1 MYQID
6 QFARHTMTLSDHA
19 PKSTYQR
26 FKHVIWMLIAA
37 LIVWAIIAEAPPTR
51 ISIEAGPKGGF
62 FDSTAL
68 LLKEKLKEHSIDATI
83 INSEQTSKIIGNV
96 NDSKSNIDIGFIAH
110 EVKPGQ
116 FPNVKSLGSIIMDP
130 LFIFQRIELNA
141 KSPADFKGMKL
152 GVGPTNTGGRIITDI
167 ILKEYGITPENA
179 SYEVLSLNAMVTALK
194 SGKIDVG
201 FFLQPTNNEI
211 IDQLGTSGL
220 VKLVSIDHA
229 PALIK
234 KNGFLHHLTI
244 DRGAFN
250 LMKELPDADVQML
263 GVPVTVIAK
272 ENLHPAIVTL
282 VSLALKDAFRG
293 PTLVSNRG
301 AFPNMEFERDL
312 NIDPAADKIYKN
324 GTGYVPFLYRI
335 FNFWVAGVLDKI
347 ALFLSFLLTIYFF
360 FYYLGVPK
368 PFEFWKSGR
377 STRRIRALE
386 KLKAKAARGTALSS
400 RDLRKI
406 HNIEE
411 FFTSSSKSSQ
421 KASHLITEI
430 KSHNQ

>member
-1 MYQID
+1 
-6 QFARHTMTLSDHA
+6 MTYTDDA
-19 PKSTYQR
+19 VKSNYQR
-26 FKHVIWMLIAA
+26 YKPIIWLFIVAA
-37 LIVWAIIAEAPPTR
+37 IIWAIIAEAPPTK
-51 ISIEAGPKGGF
+51 ISIEAGPRGGF

-68 LLKEKLKEHSIDATI
+68 LLKEKLKEHNIDAI
-83 INSEQTSKIIGNV
+83 VINSEQTSKIISNV
-96 NDSKSNIDIGFIAH
+96 NDSHTKIDIGFIAH

-130 LFIFQRIELNA
+130 LFIFQRKELNA
-141 KSPADFKGMKL
+141 KSPADFRGMKL
-152 GVGPTNTGGRIITDI
+152 GVGPVNTGGRIITDI

-179 SYEVLSLNAMVTALK
+179 SYVELSLNAMVTALNT
-194 SGKIDVG
+194 GKIDVG

-211 IDQLGTSGL
+211 IDQVGTSGL
-220 VKLVSIDHA
+220 VKLVSIEHA

-250 LMKELPDADVQML
+250 LMKELPSTDIQML

-301 AFPNMEFERDL
+301 AFPSMEFERDL
-312 NIDPAADKIYKN
+312 NIDPAAEKIYKN

-335 FNFWVAGVLDKI
+335 FNFWVAGVLDQI

-368 PFEFWKSGR
+368 PFEFWKNGR
-377 STRRIRALE
+377 SIRRIRALE
-386 KLKAKAARGTALSS
+386 RLKLKAARGPLSK

-406 HNIEE
+406 QKIEE

-430 KSHNQ
+430 KSQHQ

>member
-1 MYQID
+1 
-6 QFARHTMTLSDHA
+6 MTPPESVPL
-19 PKSTYQR
+19 STYQK
-26 FKHVIWMLIAA
+26 FKPFIWIIIVVAVI
-37 LIVWAIIAEAPPTR
+37 WAIIAEAPPTK

-62 FDSTAL
+62 FDSTAR
-68 LLKEKLKEHSIDATI
+68 LLKEKLKEHNIDALV
-83 INSEQTSKIIGNV
+83 INSEQTSKIITNV
-96 NDSKSNIDIGFIAH
+96 NDPKSQIDMGFIAH

-130 LFIFQRIELNA
+130 LFIFQRNELNA
-141 KSPADFKGMKL
+141 KSPADFKGMRL

-167 ILKEYGITPENA
+167 ILKEYGITEENA
-179 SYEVLSLNAMVTALK
+179 TYEVLILTAMVSALNT
-194 SGKIDVG
+194 GKIDVG

-211 IDQLGTSGL
+211 VAQLGNSGL
-220 VKLVSIDHA
+220 VKLVSVEHA

-250 LMKELPDADVQML
+250 LMKELPSTDIQMV

-301 AFPNMEFERDL
+301 SFPNMEFERDL

-335 FNFWVAGVLDKI
+335 FNFWVAGVLDQI
-347 ALFLSFLLTIYFF
+347 ALFLSFILTVYFF

-368 PFEFWKSGR
+368 PFEYWKSGR
-377 STRRIRALE
+377 STRRIRTLE
-386 KLKAKAARGTALSS
+386 RLKDKATKGALSA

-421 KASHLITEI
+421 KASHLISEI
-430 KSHNQ
+430 KSQNQ

>member
-1 MYQID
+1 
-6 QFARHTMTLSDHA
+6 MTPPESVPL
-19 PKSTYQR
+19 STYQR
-26 FKHVIWMLIAA
+26 FKPFIWIIVVIAVI
-37 LIVWAIIAEAPPTR
+37 WAIIAEAPPTK

-62 FDSTAL
+62 FDSTAR
-68 LLKEKLKEHSIDATI
+68 LLKEKLKEHNIDALV
-83 INSEQTSKIIGNV
+83 INSEQTSKIITNV
-96 NDSKSNIDIGFIAH
+96 NDPKSQIDMGFIAH

-116 FPNVKSLGSIIMDP
+116 FLNVKSLGSIIMDP
-130 LFIFQRIELNA
+130 LFIFQRNELNA
-141 KSPADFKGMKL
+141 KSPADFKGMRL

-167 ILKEYGITPENA
+167 ILKEYGINEENA
-179 SYEVLSLNAMVTALK
+179 TYEVLSLTAMVSALK
-194 SGKIDVG
+194 TGKIDVG

-211 IDQLGTSGL
+211 VAQLGNSGL
-220 VKLVSIDHA
+220 VKLVSVEHA

-250 LMKELPDADVQML
+250 LMQELPSSDIQMV

-301 AFPNMEFERDL
+301 AFPNMEYERDL

-335 FNFWVAGVLDKI
+335 FNFWVAGVLDQI
-347 ALFLSFLLTIYFF
+347 ALFLSFILTVYFF

-368 PFEFWKSGR
+368 PFEYWKSGR
-377 STRRIRALE
+377 STRRIRTLE
-386 KLKAKAARGTALSS
+386 RLKDKATKGALSA

-421 KASHLITEI
+421 KASHLISEI
-430 KSHNQ
+430 KSQNQ

>member
-1 MYQID
+1 
-6 QFARHTMTLSDHA
+6 MTLPDNA
-19 PKSTYQR
+19 VKSNYQR
-26 FKHVIWMLIAA
+26 LKPFIWLLI
-37 LIVWAIIAEAPPTR
+37 LSAIILAIITEAPPTK
-51 ISIEAGPKGGF
+51 ITIEAGPKGGF

-68 LLKEKLKEHSIDATI
+68 MLKEKLKEHSIDATV
-83 INSEQTSKIIGNV
+83 INTEQTSKIITNV
-96 NDSKSNIDIGFIAH
+96 NDPKNKIDIGFIAR
-110 EVKPGQ
+110 EVKPGE

-130 LFIFQRIELNA
+130 LFIFQRKALNA
-141 KSPADFKGMKL
+141 KSPADFKGLKL
-152 GVGPTNTGGRIITDI
+152 GVGPADTGGRIITDI

-179 SYEVLSLNAMVTALK
+179 KYEVLSLSAMVTALNI
-194 SGKIDVG
+194 GEIDVG

-211 IDQLGTSGL
+211 IDQLGTNGL
-220 VKLVSIDHA
+220 VKLVSIEHA
-229 PALIK
+229 PALVK
-234 KNGFLHHLTI
+234 KNGYLHHLTI

-250 LMKELPDADVQML
+250 LVNELPSTDIQML
-263 GVPVTVIAK
+263 GIPVTVVAK
-272 ENLHPAIVTL
+272 EELHPAIVTL

-293 PTLVSNRG
+293 PTLVTNRG
-301 AFPNMEFERDL
+301 AFPSMDFERDL

-368 PFEFWKSGR
+368 PFEYWKSGR

-386 KLKAKAARGTALSS
+386 RLKEKAASGAVLSR

-406 HNIEE
+406 HSIEE

>member
-1 MYQID
+1 
-6 QFARHTMTLSDHA
+6 MTPPESVPL
-19 PKSTYQR
+19 STYQR
-26 FKHVIWMLIAA
+26 FKPFIWIIVVIAVI
-37 LIVWAIIAEAPPTR
+37 WAIIAEAPPTK

-62 FDSTAL
+62 FDSTAR
-68 LLKEKLKEHSIDATI
+68 LLKEKLKEHNIDALV
-83 INSEQTSKIIGNV
+83 INSEQTSKIITNV
-96 NDSKSNIDIGFIAH
+96 NDPKSQIDMGFIAH

-116 FPNVKSLGSIIMDP
+116 FLNVKSLGSIIMDP
-130 LFIFQRIELNA
+130 LFIFQRNELNA
-141 KSPADFKGMKL
+141 KSPADFKGMRL

-167 ILKEYGITPENA
+167 ILKEYGINEENA
-179 SYEVLSLNAMVTALK
+179 TYEVLSLTAMVTALK
-194 SGKIDVG
+194 TGKIDVG

-211 IDQLGTSGL
+211 VAQLGNSGL
-220 VKLVSIDHA
+220 VKLVSVEHA

-250 LMKELPDADVQML
+250 LMKELPSSDIQMV

-301 AFPNMEFERDL
+301 AFPNMEYERDL

-335 FNFWVAGVLDKI
+335 FNFWVAGVLDQI
-347 ALFLSFLLTIYFF
+347 ALFLSFILTVYFF

-368 PFEFWKSGR
+368 PFEYWKSGR
-377 STRRIRALE
+377 STRRIRTLE
-386 KLKAKAARGTALSS
+386 RLKDKATKGALSA

-421 KASHLITEI
+421 KASHLISEI
-430 KSHNQ
+430 KSQNQ

>member
-1 MYQID
+1 
-6 QFARHTMTLSDHA
+6 MTLPDNA
-19 PKSTYQR
+19 DKSIYQR
-26 FKHVIWMLIAA
+26 LRPFIWLLILSA
-37 LIVWAIIAEAPPTR
+37 IVWAIIAESPPNKIT
-51 ISIEAGPKGGF
+51 IEAGPKGGF

-68 LLKEKLKEHSIDATI
+68 MLKEKLKKHKIDATI
-83 INSEQTSKIIGNV
+83 INSEQTSKIISNV
-96 NDSKSNIDIGFIAH
+96 NDLKNHVDVGFIAH

-116 FPNVKSLGSIIMDP
+116 YQNVKSLGSIIMDP
-130 LFIFQRIELNA
+130 LFIFQRKELNA
-141 KSPADFKGMKL
+141 KSPADFQGLKL
-152 GVGPTNTGGRIITDI
+152 GVGPVNTGGRMITDI
-167 ILKEYGITPENA
+167 VLKEYGINPENA
-179 SYEVLSLNAMVTALK
+179 SYEEFSLNAMVAAL
-194 SGKIDVG
+194 STGKIDVG

-211 IDQLGTSGL
+211 IEQLGTSGL
-220 VKLVSIDHA
+220 VKLVTVEHA
-229 PALIK
+229 PALVK

-250 LMKELPDADVQML
+250 LMGELPSTDIQMV

-272 ENLHPAIVTL
+272 EELHPAIVTL
-282 VSLALKDAFRG
+282 ISLALKDAFRG

-301 AFPNMEFERDL
+301 AFPSMEFERDL
-312 NIDPAADKIYKN
+312 NIDPAAEKIYKN

-347 ALFLSFLLTIYFF
+347 ALFLSFLLTVYFF

-368 PFEFWKSGR
+368 PFEYWKSGR

-386 KLKAKAARGTALSS
+386 RIQAKAADGQALST

-406 HNIEE
+406 RSIEE
-411 FFTSSSKSSQ
+411 FFTSSNKASQ

-430 KSHNQ
+430 KSRNQ

>member
-1 MYQID
+1 MNPPEI
-6 QFARHTMTLSDHA
+6 AAKT
-19 PKSTYQR
+19 TYQR
-26 FKHVIWMLIAA
+26 FKTIIWLGITA
-37 LIVWAIIAEAPPTR
+37 LIVWAIIAEAPPTK
-51 ISIEAGPKGGF
+51 ITIEAGPKGGF

-68 LLKEKLKEHSIDATI
+68 MLKDKLKEHSIEATI
-83 INSEQTSKIIGNV
+83 INSEQTSKIITNV
-96 NDSKSNIDIGFIAH
+96 NDAKNKIDLGFIAH

-116 FPNVKSLGSIIMDP
+116 YPNVKSLGSIIMDP
-130 LFIFQRIELNA
+130 LFIFQRNELNA
-141 KSPADFKGMKL
+141 KSPADFKGLRL
-152 GVGPTNTGGRIITDI
+152 GVGPTDTGGRIITDI
-167 ILKEYGITPENA
+167 ILNEYGISAENA
-179 SYEVLSLNAMVTALK
+179 TYEVLSLTAMVNALK
-194 SGKIDVG
+194 TGKVDVG
-201 FFLQPTNNEI
+201 FFLQPTNNKI
-211 IDQLGTSGL
+211 VDQLGKSGQ
-220 VKLVSIDHA
+220 VKLVSVEHA
-229 PALIK
+229 PAIIK

-250 LMKELPDADVQML
+250 LIKELPSSDIHMV

-282 VSLALKDAFRG
+282 ISLALKDAFRG

-301 AFPNMEFERDL
+301 AFPSMEYERDL

-324 GTGYVPFLYRI
+324 GTGFVPFLYRI

-347 ALFLSFLLTIYFF
+347 ALFLSFILTVYFF

-368 PFEFWKSGR
+368 PFEYWKNGR

-386 KLKAKAARGTALSS
+386 RLKEKAAEGSLSKA
-400 RDLRKI
+400 DLRKI
-406 HNIEE
+406 HRIEE

-430 KSHNQ
+430 KSRTS

>member
-1 MYQID
+1 
-6 QFARHTMTLSDHA
+6 MTPPESVPL
-19 PKSTYQR
+19 STYQK
-26 FKHVIWMLIAA
+26 FKPFIWIIIVVAVI
-37 LIVWAIIAEAPPTR
+37 WAIIAEAPPTK

-62 FDSTAL
+62 FDSTAR
-68 LLKEKLKEHSIDATI
+68 LLKEKLKEHNIDALV
-83 INSEQTSKIIGNV
+83 INSEQTSKIITNV
-96 NDSKSNIDIGFIAH
+96 NDPKSQIDMGFIAH

-130 LFIFQRIELNA
+130 LFIFQRNELNA
-141 KSPADFKGMKL
+141 KSPADFKGMRL

-167 ILKEYGITPENA
+167 ILKEYGITEENA
-179 SYEVLSLNAMVTALK
+179 TYEVLSLTAMVSALNT
-194 SGKIDVG
+194 GKIDVG

-211 IDQLGTSGL
+211 VAQLGNSGL
-220 VKLVSIDHA
+220 VKLVSVEHA

-250 LMKELPDADVQML
+250 LMKELPSTDIQMV

-301 AFPNMEFERDL
+301 SFPNMEFERDL

-335 FNFWVAGVLDKI
+335 FNFWVAGVLDQI
-347 ALFLSFLLTIYFF
+347 ALFLSFILTVYFF

-368 PFEFWKSGR
+368 PFEYWKSGR
-377 STRRIRALE
+377 STRRIRTLE
-386 KLKAKAARGTALSS
+386 RLKDKATKGALSA

-421 KASHLITEI
+421 KASHLISEI
-430 KSHNQ
+430 KSQNQ

>member
-1 MYQID
+1 
-6 QFARHTMTLSDHA
+6 MTPPESVPL
-19 PKSTYQR
+19 STYQR
-26 FKHVIWMLIAA
+26 FKPFIWIIVVIAVI
-37 LIVWAIIAEAPPTR
+37 WAIIAEAPPTK

-62 FDSTAL
+62 FDSTAR
-68 LLKEKLKEHSIDATI
+68 LLKEKLKEHNIDALV
-83 INSEQTSKIIGNV
+83 INSEQTSKIITNV
-96 NDSKSNIDIGFIAH
+96 NDPKSQIDMGFIAH

-116 FPNVKSLGSIIMDP
+116 FLNVKSLGSIIMDP
-130 LFIFQRIELNA
+130 LFIFQRNELNA
-141 KSPADFKGMKL
+141 KSPADFKGMRL

-167 ILKEYGITPENA
+167 ILKEYGINEENA
-179 SYEVLSLNAMVTALK
+179 TYEVLSLTAMVTALK
-194 SGKIDVG
+194 TGKIDVG

-211 IDQLGTSGL
+211 VAQLGNSGL
-220 VKLVSIDHA
+220 VKLVSVEHA

-250 LMKELPDADVQML
+250 LMQELPSSDIQMV

-301 AFPNMEFERDL
+301 AFPNMEYERDL

-335 FNFWVAGVLDKI
+335 FNFWVAGVLDQI
-347 ALFLSFLLTIYFF
+347 ALFLSFILTVYFF

-368 PFEFWKSGR
+368 PFEYWKSGR
-377 STRRIRALE
+377 STRRIRTLE
-386 KLKAKAARGTALSS
+386 RLKDKATKGALSA

-421 KASHLITEI
+421 KASHLISEI
-430 KSHNQ
+430 KSQNQ

>member
-6 QFARHTMTLSDHA
+6 QSARRTMTLPESA
-19 PKSTYQR
+19 PLSTYQR
-26 FKHVIWMLIAA
+26 FKPFIWIFIVIAI
-37 LIVWAIIAEAPPTR
+37 IWAIIAEAPPR
-51 ISIEAGPKGGF
+51 KISIEAGPKGGF

-68 LLKEKLKEHSIDATI
+68 LLKEKLKEHNIDATV
-83 INSEQTSKIIGNV
+83 INSEQTSKIITNV
-96 NDSKSNIDIGFIAH
+96 NDPKNPVDIGFIAH

-130 LFIFQRIELNA
+130 LFIFQRNELNA
-141 KSPADFKGMKL
+141 KTPADFKGMKL

-167 ILKEYGITPENA
+167 ILKEYGISPDNA
-179 SYEVLSLNAMVTALK
+179 SYEVFSLNAMVAALK
-194 SGKIDVG
+194 TGKIDVG

-211 IDQLGTSGL
+211 VAELGNSGL
-220 VKLVSIDHA
+220 VKLVTIEHA

-250 LMKELPDADVQML
+250 LMKDLPSSDIQMV

-335 FNFWVAGVLDKI
+335 FNFWVAGVLDQI
-347 ALFLSFLLTIYFF
+347 ALFLSFILTVYFF

-368 PFEFWKSGR
+368 PFEYWKSGR

-386 KLKAKAARGTALSS
+386 RLKDKAAKGPLTQRE
-400 RDLRKI
+400 LRKI
-406 HNIEE
+406 HRIEE

-430 KSHNQ
+430 KSQNQ

>member
-1 MYQID
+1 
-6 QFARHTMTLSDHA
+6 MTLPDNA
-19 PKSTYQR
+19 VKTNFQR
-26 FKHVIWMLIAA
+26 LKPFLWLLILIA
-37 LIVWAIIAEAPPTR
+37 VMVAIITEAPPTR
-51 ISIEAGPKGGF
+51 ITIEAGPRGGF
-62 FDSTAL
+62 FDTTAL
-68 LLKEKLKEHSIDATI
+68 MLKEKLKKHNIDAMI
-83 INSEQTSKIIGNV
+83 INSEQTSKIISNV
-96 NDSKSNIDIGFIAH
+96 NDPKNPIDIGFIAH

-130 LFIFQRIELNA
+130 LFIFQRKELNA
-141 KSPADFKGMKL
+141 KSPADFKGWKL
-152 GVGPTNTGGRIITDI
+152 GVGPVNTGGRMITDI
-167 ILKEYGITPENA
+167 VLKEYGITPENA
-179 SYEVLSLNAMVTALK
+179 SYEVFSLNAMVTALNT
-194 SGKIDVG
+194 GQIDVG

-220 VKLVSIDHA
+220 VKLVTVEHA

-250 LMKELPDADVQML
+250 LIGELPSADIQMV
-263 GVPVTVIAK
+263 GVPVTVVAK
-272 ENLHPAIVTL
+272 EELHPAIVTL

-301 AFPNMEFERDL
+301 AFPSMEFERDL
-312 NIDPAADKIYKN
+312 NIDPAAEKIYKN

-347 ALFLSFLLTIYFF
+347 ALFLSFLLTVYFF

-368 PFEFWKSGR
+368 PFEYWKSGR
-377 STRRIRALE
+377 STRRIRILE
-386 KLKAKAARGTALSS
+386 RIQAKTANGNALSA
-400 RDLRKI
+400 RDLRRI
-406 HNIEE
+406 HSIEE

-430 KSHNQ
+430 KSRNQ

>member
-1 MYQID
+1 MNPPEI
-6 QFARHTMTLSDHA
+6 AAKT
-19 PKSTYQR
+19 TYQR
-26 FKHVIWMLIAA
+26 FKTIIWLGITA
-37 LIVWAIIAEAPPTR
+37 LIVWAIIAEAPPTK
-51 ISIEAGPKGGF
+51 ITIEAGPKGGF

-68 LLKEKLKEHSIDATI
+68 MLKDKLKEHSIEAII
-83 INSEQTSKIIGNV
+83 INSEQTSKIITNV
-96 NDSKSNIDIGFIAH
+96 NDAKNKIDLGFIAH

-116 FPNVKSLGSIIMDP
+116 YPNVKSLGSIIMDP
-130 LFIFQRIELNA
+130 LFIFQRNELNA
-141 KSPADFKGMKL
+141 KSPADFKGLRL
-152 GVGPTNTGGRIITDI
+152 GVGPTDTGGRIITDI
-167 ILKEYGITPENA
+167 ILNEYGISAENA
-179 SYEVLSLNAMVTALK
+179 TYEVLSLTAMVNALK
-194 SGKIDVG
+194 TGKVDVG
-201 FFLQPTNNEI
+201 FFLQPTNNKI
-211 IDQLGTSGL
+211 VDQLGKSGQ
-220 VKLVSIDHA
+220 VKLVSVEHA
-229 PALIK
+229 PAIIK

-250 LMKELPDADVQML
+250 LIKELPSSDIHMV

-282 VSLALKDAFRG
+282 ISLALKDAFRG

-301 AFPNMEFERDL
+301 AFPSMEYERDL

-324 GTGYVPFLYRI
+324 GTGFVPFLYRI

-347 ALFLSFLLTIYFF
+347 ALFLSFILTVYFF

-368 PFEFWKSGR
+368 PFEYWKNGR

-386 KLKAKAARGTALSS
+386 RLKEKAAEGSLSKA
-400 RDLRKI
+400 DLRKI
-406 HNIEE
+406 HRIEE

-430 KSHNQ
+430 KSRTS

>member
-1 MYQID
+1 
-6 QFARHTMTLSDHA
+6 MTHPERSEQSIY
-19 PKSTYQR
+19 KR
-26 FKHVIWMLIAA
+26 FKPFVWIC
-37 LIVWAIIAEAPPTR
+37 IVGAIIWAIIAEAPPTK
-51 ISIEAGPKGGF
+51 ITIEAGPKGGF

-68 LLKEKLKEHSIDATI
+68 LLKDKLKEHNIEAKI
-83 INSEQTSKIIGNV
+83 LNSEQTSKIITNV
-96 NDSKSNIDIGFIAH
+96 NDNIVDVGFIAH

-130 LFIFQRIELNA
+130 LFIFQRTELNA
-141 KSPADFKGMKL
+141 KTPADFKGMRL
-152 GVGPTNTGGRIITDI
+152 GVGPTDTGGRIITDI

-179 SYEVLSLNAMVTALK
+179 TYETLSLSAMVAALN

-201 FFLQPTNNEI
+201 FFLQPTNNKI
-211 IDQLGTSGL
+211 VDQLGKSGK
-220 VKLVSIDHA
+220 VKLVTVEHA

-250 LMKELPDADVQML
+250 LINDLPSTDIQML

-272 ENLHPAIVTL
+272 ESLHPAIVTL
-282 VSLALKDAFRG
+282 ISLALKDAFRG

-312 NIDPAADKIYKN
+312 NIDPAAEKIYKN
-324 GTGYVPFLYRI
+324 GTGYVPFLYKI
-335 FNFWVAGVLDKI
+335 FNFWVAGVLDQI
-347 ALFLSFLLTIYFF
+347 ALFLSFILTIYFF

-368 PFEFWKSGR
+368 PFEYWKSGR

-386 KLKAKAARGTALSS
+386 RLKLKAAQGRPLSR
-400 RDLRKI
+400 RDLQKI
-406 HNIEE
+406 QRIED

-430 KSHNQ
+430 KSQHQ

>member
-1 MYQID
+1 
-6 QFARHTMTLSDHA
+6 MTPPESVPL
-19 PKSTYQR
+19 STYQK
-26 FKHVIWMLIAA
+26 FKPFIWIIIVVAVI
-37 LIVWAIIAEAPPTR
+37 WAIIAEAPPTK

-62 FDSTAL
+62 FDSTAR
-68 LLKEKLKEHSIDATI
+68 LLKEKLKEHNIDALV
-83 INSEQTSKIIGNV
+83 INSEQTSKIITNV
-96 NDSKSNIDIGFIAH
+96 NDPKSQIDMGFIAH

-130 LFIFQRIELNA
+130 LFIFQRNELNA
-141 KSPADFKGMKL
+141 KSPADLKGMRL

-167 ILKEYGITPENA
+167 ILKEYGITEENA
-179 SYEVLSLNAMVTALK
+179 TYEVLSLTAMVSALNT
-194 SGKIDVG
+194 GKIDVG

-211 IDQLGTSGL
+211 VAQLGNSGL
-220 VKLVSIDHA
+220 VKLVSVEHA

-250 LMKELPDADVQML
+250 LMKELPSTDIQMV

-301 AFPNMEFERDL
+301 SFPNMEFERDL

-335 FNFWVAGVLDKI
+335 FNFWVAGVLDQI
-347 ALFLSFLLTIYFF
+347 ALFLSFILTVYFF

-368 PFEFWKSGR
+368 PFEYWKSGR
-377 STRRIRALE
+377 STRRIRTLE
-386 KLKAKAARGTALSS
+386 RLKDKATKGALSA

-421 KASHLITEI
+421 KASHLISEI
-430 KSHNQ
+430 KSQNK

>member
-1 MYQID
+1 MTHPDDAVKSRYQ
-6 QFARHTMTLSDHA
+6 FFKPYLWTLVASII
-19 PKSTYQR
+19 
-26 FKHVIWMLIAA
+26 IWG
-37 LIVWAIIAEAPPTR
+37 IIGEAPPTK
-51 ISIEAGPKGGF
+51 IFIEAGPRGGF
-62 FDSTAL
+62 FDTTAL
-68 LLKEKLKEHSIDATI
+68 MLKEKLKEHSIDATI
-83 INSEQTSKIIGNV
+83 INSEQTSKIISNV
-96 NDSKSNIDIGFIAH
+96 NDPKSTIDIGFIAH

-116 FPNVKSLGSIIMDP
+116 FQNVKSLGSIIMDP
-130 LFIFQRIELNA
+130 LFIFQRKELNS
-141 KSPADFKGMKL
+141 KTPADFKGMKL

-167 ILKEYGITPENA
+167 ILKEYGINAENA
-179 SYEVLSLNAMVTALK
+179 SYEVLSLNAMVTALNT
-194 SGKIDVG
+194 GKIDVG

-211 IDQLGTSGL
+211 IEQLGNNGL
-220 VKLVSIDHA
+220 LKLVSIEHA

-250 LMKELPDADVQML
+250 LIKELPSTDIQMV

-272 ENLHPAIVTL
+272 EELHPAIVTL
-282 VSLALKDAFRG
+282 VGLALKDAFRG

-301 AFPNMEFERDL
+301 AFPSMEFERDL

-368 PFEFWKSGR
+368 PFEFWKNGR
-377 STRRIRALE
+377 SIRRIRALE
-386 KLKAKAARGTALSS
+386 RLKAKAARGPLSR

>member
-1 MYQID
+1 
-6 QFARHTMTLSDHA
+6 MTPPESVPL
-19 PKSTYQR
+19 STYQR
-26 FKHVIWMLIAA
+26 FKPFIWVIIVIAV
-37 LIVWAIIAEAPPTR
+37 IWAIIAEAPPTR

-62 FDSTAL
+62 FDSTAR
-68 LLKEKLKEHSIDATI
+68 LLKEKLKEHNIDALV
-83 INSEQTSKIIGNV
+83 INSEQTSKIITNV
-96 NDSKSNIDIGFIAH
+96 NDPKSHIDMGFIAH

-116 FPNVKSLGSIIMDP
+116 FLNVKSLGSIIMDP
-130 LFIFQRIELNA
+130 LFIFQRNELNA
-141 KSPADFKGMKL
+141 KSPADFKGMRL

-167 ILKEYGITPENA
+167 ILKEYGITEENA
-179 SYEVLSLNAMVTALK
+179 TYEVLSLTAMVSALNT
-194 SGKIDVG
+194 GKIDVG

-211 IDQLGTSGL
+211 VAQLGNSGL
-220 VKLVSIDHA
+220 VKLVSVEHA

-250 LMKELPDADVQML
+250 LMKELPSTDIQMV

-301 AFPNMEFERDL
+301 SFPNMEFESDL

-335 FNFWVAGVLDKI
+335 FNFWVAGVLDQI
-347 ALFLSFLLTIYFF
+347 ALFLSFILTVYFF

-368 PFEFWKSGR
+368 PFEYWKSGR

-386 KLKAKAARGTALSS
+386 RLKHKASKGELSA

-430 KSHNQ
+430 KSQNQ

>member
-1 MYQID
+1 
-6 QFARHTMTLSDHA
+6 MTPPESVPLSN
-19 PKSTYQR
+19 YQR
-26 FKHVIWMLIAA
+26 FKPFIWIIIVIAI
-37 LIVWAIIAEAPPTR
+37 IWAIIAEAPPTK

-62 FDSTAL
+62 FDSTAR
-68 LLKEKLKEHSIDATI
+68 LLKEKLKEHNIDALI
-83 INSEQTSKIIGNV
+83 INSEQTSKIITNV
-96 NDSKSNIDIGFIAH
+96 NDPKSQIDMGFIAH
-110 EVKPGQ
+110 EVKPGE

-130 LFIFQRIELNA
+130 LFIFQRNELNA
-141 KSPADFKGMKL
+141 KSPADFKGMRL

-167 ILKEYGITPENA
+167 ILKEYGITEENA
-179 SYEVLSLNAMVTALK
+179 TYEVLSLTAMVSALK
-194 SGKIDVG
+194 AGKIDVG

-211 IDQLGTSGL
+211 VAQLGNSGL
-220 VKLVSIDHA
+220 VKLVSIEHA

-250 LMKELPDADVQML
+250 LMKELPSSDIQMV

-301 AFPNMEFERDL
+301 SFPNMEFERDL

-335 FNFWVAGVLDKI
+335 FNFWVAGVLDQI
-347 ALFLSFLLTIYFF
+347 ALFLSFILTVYFF

-368 PFEFWKSGR
+368 PFEYWKSGR
-377 STRRIRALE
+377 STRRIRTLE
-386 KLKAKAARGTALSS
+386 RLKDKATKEALSA

-421 KASHLITEI
+421 KASYLISEI
-430 KSHNQ
+430 KSQNQ